1 MKYWHA
7 FIIYLIA
14 FICQPFLYG
23 LFPMLGID
31 LNLILCLTVVL
42 TLVYDEI
49 LPGLFFGPV
58 FGLLSDSLYG
68 PYVGPQA
75 FAIAVVGVLIF
86 ILKEYINIENIF
98 NAIFV
103 LIAST
108 WLFVSVLWCVYFF
121 IGSTYSYTAAIRDL
135 PIQIILNT
143 VAGIIFYRVLIKRVV
158 KHRRD
163 RYFR

>member
-7 FIIYLIA
+7 FIIYLVA

-23 LFPMLGID
+23 LLPTLGID

-42 TLVYDEI
+42 TLVYEDRF
-49 LPGLFFGPV
+49 PGLFFGPI
-58 FGLLSDSLYG
+58 FGLLSDCLYA
-68 PYVGPQA
+68 PYVGPEA
-75 FAIAVVGVLIF
+75 FAIAIVGVLVF
-86 ILKEYINIENIF
+86 ILREYINIENVL
-98 NAIFV
+98 NAIFI

-108 WLFVSVLWCVYFF
+108 WLFVSVLWCVYYL
-121 IGSTYSYTAAIRDL
+121 IGSTYSYMAALHEL

-143 VAGIIFYRVLIKRVV
+143 IVGIVIYRIVIKRVIR
-158 KHRRD
+158 HRRD